1 MIFQAPL
8 AVQVLLAC
16 TPMFAACGSSC
27 RGRVWSIQ
35 DLLMPDKQLDTS
47 PLNDGFLIIDKA
59 LRVAN
64 TTDRERWKAPDF
76 VLRLFSPLALLLL
89 WELASQSGLL
99 PSRVIAALLQIGGTL
114 WAMIE
119 SVELSTHLWVSLQRA
134 LLGLS
139 IGVAIG
145 VAAALFTGLSK
156 KGEVILD
163 SPMQMLRT
171 IPSLALVPLFILWFG
186 IGEFTK
192 IALIVTG
199 TTFPVYLNLYSGIR
213 NIDPKLI
220 EAANTLG
227 LNRRQL
233 IWHVILPGSLPSFF
247 VGLRYSLGISWLA
260 LVFVE
265 QINTTAGIGYLASDA
280 RDFMR
285 TDVIVICLL
294 IYSMLGLVIDTVIRT
309 LERYALAWRPTFA
322 RS

>member
-1 MIFQAPL
+1 MTEKTFDTQSASSSFSVNK
-8 AVQVLLAC
+8 AVDRPDASRLLPNWLRNWR
-16 TPMFAACGSSC
+16 TPEVF
-27 RGRVWSIQ
+27 
-35 DLLMPDKQLDTS
+35 
-47 PLNDGFLIIDKA
+47 
-59 LRVAN
+59 
-64 TTDRERWKAPDF
+64 
-76 VLRLFSPLALLLL
+76 LRLLSPIALLLL
-89 WELASQSGLL
+89 WELASQFGLI
-99 PSRVIAALLQIGGTL
+99 PQRIIAAPSQIGGTL
-114 WAMIE
+114 WAMII
-119 SVELSTHLWVSLQRA
+119 SGELGKHLLVSLQRA

-139 IGVAIG
+139 IGVSIG
-145 VAAALFTGLSK
+145 VVAALITGLSK
-156 KGEVILD
+156 RGEVILD

-199 TTFPVYLNLYSGIR
+199 TTFPVYLNLFSGIR

-227 LNRRQL
+227 LNRREL

-265 QINTTAGIGYLASDA
+265 QINTTAGIGFLASDA

-294 IYSMLGLVIDTVIRT
+294 IYSVLGLLIDGLIRT
-309 LERYALAWRPTFA
+309 LERFALAWRPSFV
-322 RS
+322 RN

>member
-1 MIFQAPL
+1 MTEKTFD
-8 AVQVLLAC
+8 
-16 TPMFAACGSSC
+16 TPSPSSSFSVNKAIDSP
-27 RGRVWSIQ
+27 RVSR
-35 DLLMPDKQLDTS
+35 
-47 PLNDGFLIIDKA
+47 LIPNY
-59 LRVAN
+59 LRNWRTPEV
-64 TTDRERWKAPDF
+64 F
-76 VLRLFSPLALLLL
+76 LRLLSPIALLLL
-89 WELASQSGLL
+89 WELASQFGLI
-99 PSRVIAALLQIGGTL
+99 PQRIIAAPSQIGGTL
-114 WAMIE
+114 WAMII
-119 SVELSTHLWVSLQRA
+119 SGELGKHLWVSLQRA

-139 IGVAIG
+139 IGVSIG
-145 VAAALFTGLSK
+145 VVAALITGLSK
-156 KGEVILD
+156 RGEVILD

-199 TTFPVYLNLYSGIR
+199 TTFPVYLNLFSGIR

-227 LNRRQL
+227 LNRREL

-265 QINTTAGIGYLASDA
+265 QINTTAGIGFLASDA

-294 IYSMLGLVIDTVIRT
+294 IYSVLGLLIDGLIRT
-309 LERYALAWRPTFA
+309 LERFALAWRPSFV
-322 RS
+322 RN

>member
-1 MIFQAPL
+1 
-8 AVQVLLAC
+8 
-16 TPMFAACGSSC
+16 
-27 RGRVWSIQ
+27 
-35 DLLMPDKQLDTS
+35 MPDKPLDTAT
-47 PLNDGFLIIDKA
+47 LDDGFLTVDKA
-59 LRVAN
+59 RREQTN
-64 TTDRERWKAPDF
+64 TRQKRWQAPDF
-76 VLRLFSPLALLLL
+76 MVRLLSPLALLLI

-99 PSRVIAALLQIGGTL
+99 PSRVIAAPSQIGGTL

-119 SVELSTHLWVSLQRA
+119 SGELATHLWVSLQRA

-145 VAAALFTGLSK
+145 VVAALITGLSK

-294 IYSMLGLVIDTVIRT
+294 IYSILGLVIDALIRT

>member
-1 MIFQAPL
+1 MPA
-8 AVQVLLAC
+8 
-16 TPMFAACGSSC
+16 SS
-27 RGRVWSIQ
+27 RHAIA
-35 DLLMPDKQLDTS
+35 S
-47 PLNDGFLIIDKA
+47 PN
-59 LRVAN
+59 RRSRHVP
-64 TTDRERWKAPDF
+64 ES
-76 VLRLFSPLALLLL
+76 VLRLLSPLAILLL
-89 WELASQSGLL
+89 WELASRSGLI
-99 PSRVIAALLQIGGTL
+99 PSRVIAAPSEIGGTL
-114 WAMIE
+114 W
-119 SVELSTHLWVSLQRA
+119 ELIRSGELGYHLLVSLKRA
-134 LLGLS
+134 VLGLT
-139 IGVAIG
+139 IGVIIG
-145 VAAALFTGLSK
+145 TAAALVSGLSK
-156 KGEVILD
+156 RGEVILD

-199 TTFPVYLNLYSGIR
+199 TTFPVYLNLFAGIR
-213 NIDPKLI
+213 NIDPKLV

-227 LNRRQL
+227 LNRREL
-233 IWHVILPGSLPSFF
+233 IWHVILPGALPSFF

-294 IYSMLGLVIDTVIRT
+294 IYSALGLLIDGLIRA
-309 LERYALAWRPTFA
+309 LERFALVWRPSFV

>member
-1 MIFQAPL
+1 MTEKTFDTPSASGSFSVDKAARLTGDLQGASRLIPNW
-8 AVQVLLAC
+8 VRNWRTPEVLL
-16 TPMFAACGSSC
+16 
-27 RGRVWSIQ
+27 R
-35 DLLMPDKQLDTS
+35 LLS
-47 PLNDGFLIIDKA
+47 PI
-59 LRVAN
+59 
-64 TTDRERWKAPDF
+64 
-76 VLRLFSPLALLLL
+76 ALLLL
-89 WELASQSGLL
+89 WELASQAGLI
-99 PSRVIAALLQIGGTL
+99 PQRVIAAPSQIGGTL
-114 WAMIE
+114 WAMIV
-119 SVELSTHLWVSLQRA
+119 SGELGKHLLVSLQRA

-139 IGVAIG
+139 IGVSVG
-145 VAAALFTGLSK
+145 VVAALITGLSK
-156 KGEVILD
+156 RGEVILD

-199 TTFPVYLNLYSGIR
+199 TTFPVYLNLFAGIR

-227 LNRRQL
+227 LNRREL

-265 QINTTAGIGYLASDA
+265 QINTTAGIGFLASDA

-294 IYSMLGLVIDTVIRT
+294 IYSVLGLLIDGLIRT
-309 LERYALAWRPTFA
+309 LERFALAWRPSFV
-322 RS
+322 RN

>member
-1 MIFQAPL
+1 
-8 AVQVLLAC
+8 
-16 TPMFAACGSSC
+16 
-27 RGRVWSIQ
+27 
-35 DLLMPDKQLDTS
+35 MPDKQLDTAT
-47 PLNDGFLIIDKA
+47 LNDGFLIVDKA
-59 LRVAN
+59 PQVAN

-76 VLRLFSPLALLLL
+76 MLRLLSPLALLLL

-99 PSRVIAALLQIGGTL
+99 PSRVIAAPSQIGGTL

-119 SVELSTHLWVSLQRA
+119 SGELGTHLWVSLQRA

-156 KGEVILD
+156 RGEVILD

-294 IYSMLGLVIDTVIRT
+294 IYSMLGLVIDAVIRT

>member
-1 MIFQAPL
+1 MTEKSLNASSFSVDKAEDQAGVASRLIPRWL
-8 AVQVLLAC
+8 RNWRTPDVLL
-16 TPMFAACGSSC
+16 
-27 RGRVWSIQ
+27 RLV
-35 DLLMPDKQLDTS
+35 S
-47 PLNDGFLIIDKA
+47 PI
-59 LRVAN
+59 V
-64 TTDRERWKAPDF
+64 
-76 VLRLFSPLALLLL
+76 LLLL
-89 WELASQSGLL
+89 WELASELGFI
-99 PSRVIAALLQIGGTL
+99 PVRIIAAPSQIGGTL
-114 WAMIE
+114 WAMIV
-119 SVELSTHLWVSLQRA
+119 SGELGKHLLVSLQRA

-139 IGVAIG
+139 IGVSIG
-145 VAAALFTGLSK
+145 VVAALITGLSK
-156 KGEVILD
+156 RGEVILD

-199 TTFPVYLNLYSGIR
+199 TTFPVYLNLFAGIR

-227 LNRRQL
+227 LNRREL

-294 IYSMLGLVIDTVIRT
+294 IYSVLGLLIDGLIRT
-309 LERYALAWRPTFA
+309 LERFALAWRPSFV
-322 RS
+322 RN

>member
-1 MIFQAPL
+1 MSDTTLNL
-8 AVQVLLAC
+8 AD
-16 TPMFAACGSSC
+16 P
-27 RGRVWSIQ
+27 
-35 DLLMPDKQLDTS
+35 
-47 PLNDGFLIIDKA
+47 GFLVVKKPEQS
-59 LRVAN
+59 RVSQSV
-64 TTDRERWKAPDF
+64 RPRWQVPGF
-76 VLRLFSPLALLLL
+76 VLRLLSPLVLLLL
-89 WELASQSGLL
+89 WELASQTGLL
-99 PSRVIAALLQIGGTL
+99 PVRVIAAPSQIGGTL
-114 WAMIE
+114 WSMIV
-119 SVELSTHLWVSLQRA
+119 SGELAHHLWVSLQRA

-139 IGVAIG
+139 IGV
-145 VAAALFTGLSK
+145 VAALVTGLSRR
-156 KGEVILD
+156 GEIVLD

-192 IALIVTG
+192 VALIVMG
-199 TTFPVYLNLYSGIR
+199 TTFPVYLNLFSGIR

-227 LNRRQL
+227 LSRREL
-233 IWHVILPGSLPSFF
+233 IWHVILPGSLPAFF

-294 IYSMLGLVIDTVIRT
+294 IYSVLGLVIDAIIRT
-309 LERYALAWRPTFA
+309 LERYALAWRPTFV
-322 RS
+322 RH

>member
-1 MIFQAPL
+1 MTEKTFDTQSTSSSFSVSK
-8 AVQVLLAC
+8 AVENQGASKLIPGWLHNWR
-16 TPMFAACGSSC
+16 TPEVF
-27 RGRVWSIQ
+27 
-35 DLLMPDKQLDTS
+35 
-47 PLNDGFLIIDKA
+47 
-59 LRVAN
+59 
-64 TTDRERWKAPDF
+64 
-76 VLRLFSPLALLLL
+76 LRLLSPIALLLL
-89 WELASQSGLL
+89 WELASQLGLI
-99 PSRVIAALLQIGGTL
+99 PQRIIAAPSQIGGTL
-114 WAMIE
+114 WAMIV
-119 SVELSTHLWVSLQRA
+119 SGELGKHLLVSLQRA

-139 IGVAIG
+139 IGVSVG
-145 VAAALFTGLSK
+145 VVAALITGLSK
-156 KGEVILD
+156 RGEVILD

-199 TTFPVYLNLYSGIR
+199 TTFPVYLNLFAGIR

-227 LNRRQL
+227 LNRREL

-265 QINTTAGIGYLASDA
+265 QINTTAGIGFLASDA

-294 IYSMLGLVIDTVIRT
+294 IYSVLGLLIDGLIRT
-309 LERYALAWRPTFA
+309 LERFSLAWRPSFV
-322 RS
+322 RN

>member
-1 MIFQAPL
+1 MTEKTFDTQS
-8 AVQVLLAC
+8 
-16 TPMFAACGSSC
+16 TGSSFSVSKAVES
-27 RGRVWSIQ
+27 RGAS
-35 DLLMPDKQLDTS
+35 T
-47 PLNDGFLIIDKA
+47 LIPGW
-59 LRVAN
+59 LHNWRTPEV
-64 TTDRERWKAPDF
+64 F
-76 VLRLFSPLALLLL
+76 LRLLSPIALLLL
-89 WELASQSGLL
+89 WELASQLGLI
-99 PSRVIAALLQIGGTL
+99 PQRIIAAPSQIGGTL
-114 WAMIE
+114 WAMIV
-119 SVELSTHLWVSLQRA
+119 SGELGKHLLVSLQRA

-139 IGVAIG
+139 IGVSVG
-145 VAAALFTGLSK
+145 VVAALITGLSK
-156 KGEVILD
+156 RGEVILD

-199 TTFPVYLNLYSGIR
+199 TTFPVYLNLFAGIR

-227 LNRRQL
+227 LNRREL

-265 QINTTAGIGYLASDA
+265 QINTTAGIGFLASDA

-294 IYSMLGLVIDTVIRT
+294 IYSVLGLLIDGVIRM
-309 LERYALAWRPTFA
+309 LERFALAWRPSFV
-322 RS
+322 RN

>member
-1 MIFQAPL
+1 MTEKSLNASSFSVDKVEGQTGAATQLLPL
-8 AVQVLLAC
+8 WLRNWRTPDVLL
-16 TPMFAACGSSC
+16 
-27 RGRVWSIQ
+27 RLI
-35 DLLMPDKQLDTS
+35 S
-47 PLNDGFLIIDKA
+47 PL
-59 LRVAN
+59 V
-64 TTDRERWKAPDF
+64 
-76 VLRLFSPLALLLL
+76 LLLL
-89 WELASQSGLL
+89 WELASQAGLI
-99 PSRVIAALLQIGGTL
+99 PQRVIAAPSQIGGTL
-114 WAMIE
+114 WAMIV
-119 SVELSTHLWVSLQRA
+119 SGELRRHLLVSLQRA
-134 LLGLS
+134 LVGLS
-139 IGVAIG
+139 IGVSIG
-145 VAAALFTGLSK
+145 VVAALVTGLSK
-156 KGEVILD
+156 RGEVILD

-199 TTFPVYLNLYSGIR
+199 TTFPVYLNLFAGIR

-227 LNRRQL
+227 LSRREL

-294 IYSMLGLVIDTVIRT
+294 IYSVLGLLIDGLIRT
-309 LERYALAWRPTFA
+309 LERFALAWRPSFV
-322 RS
+322 RN

>member
-1 MIFQAPL
+1 MTEKTFDTQSASSSFSVNK
-8 AVQVLLAC
+8 AVDRPEASRLLPNWLRNWR
-16 TPMFAACGSSC
+16 TPEVF
-27 RGRVWSIQ
+27 
-35 DLLMPDKQLDTS
+35 
-47 PLNDGFLIIDKA
+47 
-59 LRVAN
+59 
-64 TTDRERWKAPDF
+64 
-76 VLRLFSPLALLLL
+76 LRLLSPIALLLL
-89 WELASQSGLL
+89 WELASQFGLI
-99 PSRVIAALLQIGGTL
+99 PQRIIAAPSQIGGTL
-114 WAMIE
+114 WAMII
-119 SVELSTHLWVSLQRA
+119 SGELGKHLLVSLQRA

-139 IGVAIG
+139 IGVSIG
-145 VAAALFTGLSK
+145 VVAALITGLSK
-156 KGEVILD
+156 RGEVILD

-199 TTFPVYLNLYSGIR
+199 TTFPVYLNLFSGIR

-227 LNRRQL
+227 LNRREL

-265 QINTTAGIGYLASDA
+265 QINTTAGIGFLASDA

-294 IYSMLGLVIDTVIRT
+294 IYSVLGLLIDGLIRT
-309 LERYALAWRPTFA
+309 LERFALAWRPSFV
-322 RS
+322 RN

>member
-1 MIFQAPL
+1 MSEKTFDTQSAS
-8 AVQVLLAC
+8 
-16 TPMFAACGSSC
+16 GSFS
-27 RGRVWSIQ
+27 
-35 DLLMPDKQLDTS
+35 
-47 PLNDGFLIIDKA
+47 IDKA
-59 LRVAN
+59 AHLTGDVQGA
-64 TTDRERWKAPDF
+64 
-76 VLRLFSPLALLLL
+76 LRLIPNWLRNWRTPEALLRLLSPIALLLL
-89 WELASQSGLL
+89 WELASQAGLI
-99 PSRVIAALLQIGGTL
+99 PQRVIAAPSQIGGTL
-114 WAMIE
+114 WAMIV
-119 SVELSTHLWVSLQRA
+119 SGELGKHLLVSLQRA
-134 LLGLS
+134 LVGLS
-139 IGVAIG
+139 IGVSVG
-145 VAAALFTGLSK
+145 VVAALITGLSK
-156 KGEVILD
+156 RGEVILD

-199 TTFPVYLNLYSGIR
+199 TTFPVYLNLFAGIR

-227 LNRRQL
+227 LNRREL

-265 QINTTAGIGYLASDA
+265 QINTTAGIGFLASDA

-294 IYSMLGLVIDTVIRT
+294 IYSVLGLLIDGLIRT
-309 LERYALAWRPTFA
+309 LERFALAWRPSFV
-322 RS
+322 RN

>member
-1 MIFQAPL
+1 MTEKSFHTPSASSSFSVNKAIRLSSDLQGASKLIPNWL
-8 AVQVLLAC
+8 RNWRTPEVLL
-16 TPMFAACGSSC
+16 
-27 RGRVWSIQ
+27 RLV
-35 DLLMPDKQLDTS
+35 S
-47 PLNDGFLIIDKA
+47 PI
-59 LRVAN
+59 
-64 TTDRERWKAPDF
+64 
-76 VLRLFSPLALLLL
+76 ALLLL
-89 WELASQSGLL
+89 WELASQWGLI
-99 PSRVIAALLQIGGTL
+99 PQRIIAAPSQIGGTL
-114 WAMIE
+114 WAMIV
-119 SVELSTHLWVSLQRA
+119 SGELGKHLLVSLQRA

-139 IGVAIG
+139 IGVSVG
-145 VAAALFTGLSK
+145 VVAALITGLSK
-156 KGEVILD
+156 RGEVILD

-199 TTFPVYLNLYSGIR
+199 TTFPVYLNLFAGIR

-227 LNRRQL
+227 LNRREL

-265 QINTTAGIGYLASDA
+265 QINTTAGIGFLASDA

-294 IYSMLGLVIDTVIRT
+294 IYSVLGLLIDGLIRT
-309 LERYALAWRPTFA
+309 LERFALAWRPTFV
-322 RS
+322 RT

>member
-1 MIFQAPL
+1 MTEKSLNAQSFSVNKAARLTGDEGASRLTPNWIRNWRTPD
-8 AVQVLLAC
+8 VLL
-16 TPMFAACGSSC
+16 
-27 RGRVWSIQ
+27 RLV
-35 DLLMPDKQLDTS
+35 S
-47 PLNDGFLIIDKA
+47 PI
-59 LRVAN
+59 V
-64 TTDRERWKAPDF
+64 
-76 VLRLFSPLALLLL
+76 LLLL
-89 WELASQSGLL
+89 WELASELGLI
-99 PSRVIAALLQIGGTL
+99 PQRIIAAPSQIGGTL
-114 WAMIE
+114 WAMII
-119 SVELSTHLWVSLQRA
+119 SGELGKHLWVSLQRA

-139 IGVAIG
+139 IGVSIG
-145 VAAALFTGLSK
+145 VVAALITGLSRR
-156 KGEVILD
+156 GEVILD

-199 TTFPVYLNLYSGIR
+199 TTFPVYLNLFAGIR

-227 LNRRQL
+227 LSRREL

-265 QINTTAGIGYLASDA
+265 QINTTAGIGFLASDA

-294 IYSMLGLVIDTVIRT
+294 IYSVLGLLIDGLIRT
-309 LERYALAWRPTFA
+309 LERFALAWRPSFV
-322 RS
+322 RN

>member
-1 MIFQAPL
+1 
-8 AVQVLLAC
+8 
-16 TPMFAACGSSC
+16 
-27 RGRVWSIQ
+27 
-35 DLLMPDKQLDTS
+35 MPDKPLDTAT
-47 PLNDGFLIIDKA
+47 LDDGFLTVDKA
-59 LRVAN
+59 P
-64 TTDRERWKAPDF
+64 RERTNTHQKRWQAPDF
-76 VLRLFSPLALLLL
+76 MVRLLSPLALLLI

-99 PSRVIAALLQIGGTL
+99 PSRVIAAPSQIGGTL

-119 SVELSTHLWVSLQRA
+119 SGELATHLWVSLQRA

-145 VAAALFTGLSK
+145 VVAALITGLSK

-294 IYSMLGLVIDTVIRT
+294 IYSILGLVIDAVIRT

>member
-1 MIFQAPL
+1 MTEKTFDTQS
-8 AVQVLLAC
+8 
-16 TPMFAACGSSC
+16 TGSSFSVSKAVES
-27 RGRVWSIQ
+27 RGAS
-35 DLLMPDKQLDTS
+35 T
-47 PLNDGFLIIDKA
+47 LIPGW
-59 LRVAN
+59 LHNWRTPEV
-64 TTDRERWKAPDF
+64 F
-76 VLRLFSPLALLLL
+76 LRLLSPIALLLL
-89 WELASQSGLL
+89 WELASQLGLI
-99 PSRVIAALLQIGGTL
+99 PQRIIAAPSQIGGTL
-114 WAMIE
+114 WAMIV
-119 SVELSTHLWVSLQRA
+119 SGELGKHLLVSLQRA

-139 IGVAIG
+139 IGVSVG
-145 VAAALFTGLSK
+145 VVAALITGLSK
-156 KGEVILD
+156 RGEVILD

-199 TTFPVYLNLYSGIR
+199 TTFPVYLNLFAGIR

-227 LNRRQL
+227 LNRREL

-265 QINTTAGIGYLASDA
+265 QINTTAGIGFLASDA

-294 IYSMLGLVIDTVIRT
+294 IYSVLGLLIDGVIRT
-309 LERYALAWRPTFA
+309 LERFALAWRPSFV
-322 RS
+322 RN

>member
-1 MIFQAPL
+1 
-8 AVQVLLAC
+8 
-16 TPMFAACGSSC
+16 
-27 RGRVWSIQ
+27 
-35 DLLMPDKQLDTS
+35 MPDKPLDTAT
-47 PLNDGFLIIDKA
+47 LDDGFLTVNKA
-59 LRVAN
+59 PRALEKTRQK
-64 TTDRERWKAPDF
+64 RWQAPDF
-76 VLRLFSPLALLLL
+76 MVRLLSPLALLLI

-99 PSRVIAALLQIGGTL
+99 PSRVIAAPSQIGGTL

-119 SVELSTHLWVSLQRA
+119 SGELATHLWVSLQRA

-145 VAAALFTGLSK
+145 VVAALITGLSK

-294 IYSMLGLVIDTVIRT
+294 IYSILGLVIDALIRT

>member
-1 MIFQAPL
+1 MNEKTLNASSFSVDKAARFQGEPEGVSRLVPL
-8 AVQVLLAC
+8 WLRNWRTPEVLL
-16 TPMFAACGSSC
+16 
-27 RGRVWSIQ
+27 RLV
-35 DLLMPDKQLDTS
+35 S
-47 PLNDGFLIIDKA
+47 PI
-59 LRVAN
+59 V
-64 TTDRERWKAPDF
+64 
-76 VLRLFSPLALLLL
+76 LLLV
-89 WELASQSGLL
+89 WELASELGLI
-99 PSRVIAALLQIGGTL
+99 PQRIIAAPSQIGGTL
-114 WAMIE
+114 WVMIV
-119 SVELSTHLWVSLQRA
+119 SGELGKHLLVSLQRA
-134 LLGLS
+134 LLGLG
-139 IGVAIG
+139 IGVSIG
-145 VAAALFTGLSK
+145 VAAALITGLSK
-156 KGEVILD
+156 RGEVILD

-199 TTFPVYLNLYSGIR
+199 TTFPVYLNLFSGIR

-227 LNRRQL
+227 LNRREL

-265 QINTTAGIGYLASDA
+265 QINTTAGIGFLASDA

-294 IYSMLGLVIDTVIRT
+294 IYSVLGLLIDGLIRT
-309 LERYALAWRPTFA
+309 LERFALAWRPSFV
-322 RS
+322 RN

>member
-1 MIFQAPL
+1 MTEKTFD
-8 AVQVLLAC
+8 
-16 TPMFAACGSSC
+16 TPSASSSFS
-27 RGRVWSIQ
+27 VNKAI
-35 DLLMPDKQLDTS
+35 DS
-47 PLNDGFLIIDKA
+47 PRASRLIPNW
-59 LRVAN
+59 LSNWRTPEV
-64 TTDRERWKAPDF
+64 F
-76 VLRLFSPLALLLL
+76 LRLLSPIALLLL
-89 WELASQSGLL
+89 WELASQFGLI
-99 PSRVIAALLQIGGTL
+99 PQRVIAAPSQIGGTL
-114 WAMIE
+114 WAMIV
-119 SVELSTHLWVSLQRA
+119 SGELGKHLLVSLQRA

-139 IGVAIG
+139 IGVSVG
-145 VAAALFTGLSK
+145 VVAALITGLSK
-156 KGEVILD
+156 RGEVILD

-199 TTFPVYLNLYSGIR
+199 TTFPVYLNLFSGIR

-227 LNRRQL
+227 LNRREL

-265 QINTTAGIGYLASDA
+265 QINTTAGIGFLASDA

-294 IYSMLGLVIDTVIRT
+294 IYSVLGLLIDGLIRT
-309 LERYALAWRPTFA
+309 LERFALAWRPSFV
-322 RS
+322 RN

>member
-1 MIFQAPL
+1 MPEKAFEPAAAGYLTISKPDPAHTAGKPGARRWTVPAF
-8 AVQVLLAC
+8 VVRLL
-16 TPMFAACGSSC
+16 
-27 RGRVWSIQ
+27 
-35 DLLMPDKQLDTS
+35 
-47 PLNDGFLIIDKA
+47 
-59 LRVAN
+59 
-64 TTDRERWKAPDF
+64 
-76 VLRLFSPLALLLL
+76 SPLALLLL
-89 WELASQSGLL
+89 WELASQTGLL
-99 PSRVIAALLQIGGTL
+99 PGRVIAAPSQIGGTL
-114 WAMIE
+114 WEMI
-119 SVELSTHLWVSLQRA
+119 SSGELAGHLWVSLQRA
-134 LLGLS
+134 LLGLG

-156 KGEVILD
+156 QGEVILD

-192 IALIVTG
+192 VALIVTG
-199 TTFPVYLNLYSGIR
+199 TTFPVYLNLFSGIR

-227 LNRRQL
+227 LSRREL
-233 IWHVILPGSLPSFF
+233 IWHVILPGALPSFF

-294 IYSMLGLVIDTVIRT
+294 IYSVLGLLIDGIIRT
-309 LERYALAWRPTFA
+309 LERYALAWRPTFL
-322 RS
+322 RT